1 LKIKINEKKPLT
13 SKDIVFHYF
22 QCIHNKDIDG
32 ILELFDSDAVIFEPF
47 SKTGSLRGKYDIGPF
62 LKVAMMANT
71 GFSRE
76 IKIDK
81 MDNEVGCND
90 NRISALVTFERGSKV
105 TGRFTFEFTND
116 SDTKKIKSLHIEFV

>member
-1 LKIKINEKKPLT
+1 MTRYFSYIDR
-13 SKDIVFHYF
+13 KDL
-22 QCIHNKDIDG
+22 DG
-32 ILELFDSDAVIFEPF
+32 VLDLFDCDAVVYEPF
-47 SKTGSLRGKYDIGPF
+47 SKVGALHGRSAIEPF
-62 LKVAMMANT
+62 LKVAMMTNT

-81 MDNEVGCND
+81 TDNDIDYNG

-116 SDTKKIKSLHIEFV
+116 SDTKKIKSLYIEFD